1 MKKKRNFFVIEAR
14 RLIPLLF
21 LLLLLIG
28 LTVYDNFF
36 RVETVGPAETT
47 HERDLTFTTTD
58 WGVLSSPVSF
68 NLVSDYEE
76 WARVSQELG
85 LSLPDYPFNA
95 ADEIAL
101 FAVNSEVKGMELLP
115 VLGEMQIRVLVE
127 PKENYYHVVTVDRQS
142 VDYEGAVWK
151 FVDNNQQVLSRV
163 TLFSSE
169 NDDNEGENDN
179 DDEVNVNDENED
191 KEVLK

>member
-21 LLLLLIG
+21 LLLLLVG

-36 RVETVGPAETT
+36 RVETVGPSENVQ
-47 HERDLTFTTTD
+47 EQDLTFTTTD
-58 WGVLSSPVSF
+58 WGVLTSPLSF

-95 ADEIAL
+95 AEEIAL

-163 TLFSSE
+163 TLFSNE
-169 NDDNEGENDN
+169 NNDSDDSDDDDKDDNN
-179 DDEVNVNDENED
+179 D

>member
-1 MKKKRNFFVIEAR
+1 MKSMKGKRNFFVIEAR

-36 RVETVGPAETT
+36 RVETVGPADTFNEQ
-47 HERDLTFTTTD
+47 DLAFTTTD
-58 WGVLSSPVSF
+58 WGVLTSPVSF
-68 NLVSDYEE
+68 NLVSDYDE

-85 LSLPDYPFNA
+85 LVLPDYPFNA
-95 ADEIAL
+95 ADEVAL
-101 FAVNSEVKGMELLP
+101 FAVNSEIQGMELLP

-127 PKENYYHVVTVDRQS
+127 PKENYYHVVTVDRQT

-151 FVDNNQQVLSRV
+151 FVDNNQQVLSRI
-163 TLFSSE
+163 TLFSNE
-169 NDDNEGENDN
+169 NDDDNENNDN
-179 DDEVNVNDENED
+179 NNDGAD